1 MCGRSSLHDAPVNIL
16 GRFHLPPS
24 LPGFEPRFNIAP
36 SQLQWTILLDS
47 NGTPQARQL
56 KWGLVPSWA
65 DDPAVGSRLVN
76 ARSDSLT
83 GKPSYKDSFRDRRC
97 VILADGYYEWTG
109 KGRSRVPMF
118 FHLAGNKPFAMAGI
132 WDRWER
138 DGERLDTCTIITTDA
153 SAKAGAYH
161 HRMPAMLSADTA
173 VEWLDRGASERRLL
187 GLLAPYDESDLEC
200 HEVSTLVNS
209 PLNDAAGCIAPFERD
224 RVPEELTLWDI

>member
-16 GRFHLPPS
+16 ERFHLPPL

-47 NGTPQARQL
+47 NGKPQARQL

-65 DDPAVGSRLVN
+65 EDPAIGSRMVN

-83 GKPSYKDSFRDRRC
+83 GKPSYRDSFRDRRC

-118 FHLAGNKPFAMAGI
+118 FHLAGNEPFAIAGI
-132 WDRWER
+132 WDSWRKNG
-138 DGERLDTCTIITTDA
+138 DALDTCTVITTDA
-153 SAKAGAYH
+153 STKAGVYH
-161 HRMPAMLSADTA
+161 HRMPAVLSGDNAI
-173 VEWLDRGASERRLL
+173 EWLDAETPAERLL
-187 GLLAPYDESDLEC
+187 GLLAPYEEANLEC

-209 PLNDAAGCIAPFERD
+209 PVNDSADCMAPFARKL
-224 RVPEELTLWDI
+224 VPEELTLWDV